1 MLLFWD
7 FGLQSLGLLFLI
19 LEEQFAIQSLV
30 VFGNLCAL
38 VLIWFDELLV
48 ELFVKLM
55 IFDFVVGPVIV
66 EIPLP
71 ILVIQ
76 LVDDGWSIVILRLG
90 KQALRSAFLLSRV
103 LRMVLFKFL
112 DFLEILSEF
121 LIKESLLVYFLDLF
135 VYFADRVLSRSL
147 IGWPFLICGRLEVL
161 WVCQPVLI

>member
-19 LEEQFAIQSLV
+19 LEEQFAIQGLV

-76 LVDDGWSIVILRLG
+76 LVDDG
-90 KQALRSAFLLSRV
+90 
-103 LRMVLFKFL
+103 
-112 DFLEILSEF
+112 
-121 LIKESLLVYFLDLF
+121 
-135 VYFADRVLSRSL
+135 
-147 IGWPFLICGRLEVL
+147 
-161 WVCQPVLI
+161 